1 MTNLAKQKLVRME
14 TYASFPYLIEITY
27 EDENSVIHTE
37 YYVNADEAKEYN
49 GHTYQPA
56 CFSVVPPSQDNTTI
70 SDGKLTLSTVDDSW
84 VLKVRN
90 ASKRMKCTFVAVINY
105 EEGSTETIEEIETM
119 VFTLVKARWNETTLD
134 FNMLFDDRMNLQ
146 VPRDVATVLKAPALG

>member
-27 EDENSVIHTE
+27 EDENSVIQTE
-37 YYVNADEAKEYN
+37 YYANADEAKEYN
-49 GHTYQPA
+49 NHTYQPA
-56 CFSVVPPSQDNTTI
+56 CFTAVPPSQDNTTI

-90 ASKRMKCTFVAVINY
+90 TTKRMKCTFVATINY

-119 VFTLVKARWNETTLD
+119 SFTLVKARWNESTLE

-146 VPRDVATVLKAPALG
+146 VPRDVATVLKVPELG